1 MSRRVLLSI
10 ALLVLIAAS
19 RSVHA
24 QVIDGPQ
31 STRGRPTY
39 DVVEAT
45 IPELQSAMQRGE
57 LTSRDLV
64 AIYLERIERNSKLL
78 NPFITLNPQA
88 MSEAQRLDGERATGK
103 VRGPLHGI
111 PVALKD
117 NIQTTSMP
125 TTGGA
130 LAFSGFVPP
139 YEATLT
145 KKLQDAGAII
155 IAKTILTELGNWV
168 ATGMPG
174 NYSAVGGYGMNPY
187 DPRPDPRPATQDGRP
202 AMGVGGS
209 SSGIGTSANLWAANV
224 GTETSGSLL
233 SPSNQTMLVG
243 LKPTVGRISRY
254 GVIPITADQDT
265 PGPMARNVTDAA
277 ILLGVMEGVD
287 PHDEATTRCA
297 PEPGGDYLHR
307 LRAGALAGA
316 RIGVPRAFFYE
327 ALTPPGATE
336 PAGGLGA
343 PQAAVMADAIEVLR
357 RQGAVLVDPADI
369 PSTTDSNE
377 AGNLVRWLRVCTG
390 PKSAEEQTC
399 STVFKYG
406 FKRDFTKWL
415 GTLGTASPV
424 KTLTELR
431 AFNAA
436 NGARNAI
443 KYGQNLLDNSDEMDL
458 VADKARYDADRARDL
473 YLSRAHGIDA
483 VMERYDLDALL
494 FPGAS
499 AAGIGARA
507 GYPTIIVPFAMI
519 PSASAESPFPQD
531 FVAKAQPYGVS
542 FTGRACSEGSL
553 LGIAFSF
560 EQATK
565 RRVPPPA
572 LR

>member
-1 MSRRVLLSI
+1 
-10 ALLVLIAAS
+10 
-19 RSVHA
+19 
-24 QVIDGPQ
+24 
-31 STRGRPTY
+31 
-39 DVVEAT
+39 VEAI
-45 IPELQSAMQRGE
+45 IPQLQSAMERGD
-57 LTSRDLV
+57 LTSSDLV
-64 AIYLERIERNSKLL
+64 AIYLERIERHAKLL
-78 NPFITLNPQA
+78 NPFITLNPHA
-88 MSEAQRLDGERATGK
+88 LSEAQRLDGERANGK

-111 PVALKD
+111 PIALKD
-117 NIQTTSMP
+117 NIQTISMP

-155 IAKTILTELGNWV
+155 IAKTILTELANWV

-265 PGPMARNVTDAA
+265 AGPMARSVTDAA
-277 ILLGVMEGVD
+277 IMLGVMEGAD

-297 PEPGGDYLHR
+297 PEPGGDYTQR
-307 LRAGALAGA
+307 LRADALAGA
-316 RIGVPRAFFYE
+316 RIGVPRAFFYD
-327 ALTPPGATE
+327 AVTPPGATE

-343 PQAAVMADAIEVLR
+343 PQAALMADAIEALR
-357 RQGAVLVDPADI
+357 RHGAVLVDPVDI

-377 AGNLVRWLRVCTG
+377 ASNLVRWLRVCTG
-390 PKSAEEQTC
+390 PKSAGDQTC

-406 FKRDFTKWL
+406 FKRDFNAWL
-415 GTLGTASPV
+415 GTLGTSAPV
-424 KTLTELR
+424 KSLTELR

-499 AAGIGARA
+499 AAGIAARA
-507 GYPTIIVPFAMI
+507 GYPTIIIPFGML
-519 PSASAESPFPQD
+519 PSASAESPFPED

-542 FTGRACSEGSL
+542 FAGRACSEGSL